1 VNAPNKGLRPGVR
14 DALKA
19 SARGAA
25 FVGVIPAIISFRAR
39 SVWLGADRA
48 VMGSTQLL
56 SLIPGV
62 VGQYMRT
69 AFLRAA
75 LDECA
80 PSVVVEFGTIF
91 SKAGA
96 RLEENVY
103 IGPMCHIGLA
113 HIERDVLIA
122 AAVHIPSGPATH
134 GTSTL
139 DVPIREQRGTTQMV
153 RIGAGSW
160 IGSAAVVLADVGAR
174 SIIAAGAVVT
184 RAIPPAVIAAGVPA
198 VTVRERR

>member
-1 VNAPNKGLRPGVR
+1 VNASPTALRATLKT
-14 DALKA
+14 ALKA
-19 SARGAA
+19 SARAAA
-25 FVGVIPAIISFRAR
+25 FVAVLPAIVSFRAKT
-39 SVWLGADRA
+39 VWLGPDRA
-48 VMGSTQLL
+48 VMGSTQLM
-56 SLIPGV
+56 SLIPGI

-96 RLEENVY
+96 RLGENVY

-134 GTSTL
+134 GTSAL
-139 DVPIREQRGTTQMV
+139 DVPIREQPGTTRII
-153 RIGAGSW
+153 RIGAGCW
-160 IGSAAVVLADVGAR
+160 VGSAAVVLADVGPD
-174 SIIAAGAVVT
+174 SVIAAGAVVT
-184 RAIPPAVIAAGVPA
+184 KAIPSAVVAAGVPA
-198 VTVRERR
+198 AIVRTRS